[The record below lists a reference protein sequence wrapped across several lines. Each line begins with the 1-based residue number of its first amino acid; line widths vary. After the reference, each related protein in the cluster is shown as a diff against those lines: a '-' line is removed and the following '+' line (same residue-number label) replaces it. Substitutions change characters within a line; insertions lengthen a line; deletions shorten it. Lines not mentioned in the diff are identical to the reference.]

1 MTTDSATAGPVATG
15 ASPAGAVPGPFP
27 PRRDRRP
34 SRRRPW
40 GRPRRRPRP
49 LHPGPRRGRHQR
61 QGPRH
66 RPGRVHPRLRLRRRR
81 RLPPPPRLGGAGRRG
96 RLGGPDGGHP
106 RLPGGR
112 GRPPRP
118 ALRSPTSASPSSSET
133 PSPAGPWPRSWAGR
147 TRAPPPRAR
156 PPTAPAPR
164 RGCWVSSPP
173 ASSWPDPAPFA
184 ARFRER
190 VGFQSNA
197 RLGGARSRKSGGP
210 GPADCP
216 ELSTG
221 CALSAGLAC
230 RFRRFRGGAAAGRYL
245 ARVACS
251 RMVART

>member
-1 MTTDSATAGPVATG
+1 MTTDSATAGPAATG

-27 PRRDRRP
+27 PP
-34 SRRRPW
+34 SRPA
-40 GRPRRRPRP
+40 PEPEAP
-49 LHPGPRRGRHQR
+49 LGPS
-61 QGPRH
+61 PA
-66 RPGRVHPRLRLRRRR
+66 PSRLD
-81 RLPPPPRLGGAGRRG
+81 GAGRRG

-112 GRPPRP
+112 GRPPRL

-164 RGCWVSSPP
+164 RGCWASSPP

-190 VGFQSNA
+190 AGFQSNA
-197 RLGGARSRKSGGP
+197 QTGDARSTGNLRVRGRAVGRGRSTAPSHPQGAHFAP
-210 GPADCP
+210 VSRVTATVHNTASPAKVLEDTTIRSVRQGNP
-216 ELSTG
+216 SLWSTG
-221 CALSAGLAC
+221 SC
-230 RFRRFRGGAAAGRYL
+230 RRR
-245 ARVACS
+245 
-251 RMVART
+251 